1 MNIYYNKIRF
11 IKIWKWW
18 KQLYNAFVKLYSI
31 IMERDF
37 GVRIHKGQN
46 HFFFFFNCTSAD
58 VKFNIFFWSLTFSQ
72 FQSFVIVHLLL
83 MYTDS
88 KTSCRDDM
96 AHASSWHI
104 LARAHHIF
112 YLEKFGLQKAGRY
125 DYTHHCKAW
134 ELRQL
139 TGIASHGEGQL
150 TKSYYCCCYERV
162 FWTGRQ
168 RKTAT
173 KLFRHYI
180 NLNNELRS
188 AHYY

>member
-46 HFFFFFNCTSAD
+46 HFFFFLTVPVQMWNL
-58 VKFNIFFWSLTFSQ
+58 IFFWSLTFSQ

-104 LARAHHIF
+104 LARAHHSF

-125 DYTHHCKAW
+125 DYTHPLQGKRAKTINRNCLPWGRAANKNLLLLL
-134 ELRQL
+134 LRESVL
-139 TGIASHGEGQL
+139 NGE
-150 TKSYYCCCYERV
+150 TKENS
-162 FWTGRQ
+162 
-168 RKTAT
+168 
-173 KLFRHYI
+173 
-180 NLNNELRS
+180 N
-188 AHYY
+188 